1 MHLNVTIKNV
11 SWPHISWPT
20 LYMLCVAGAVRG
32 VTYLDNIM
40 YVICRWSSTIHL
52 YNMDTYS
59 PLDVVI
65 NIGGMDDP
73 LDIVV
78 CRHDR
83 QLFVADNEYSIWRV
97 SVDDYSYERW
107 LPSLLKPDTVPAN
120 WLSLTSRRLLVTLW
134 SRTLHQYSTVD
145 KKLLRVLH
153 LLHYVQEIY
162 HAVETTRQTFVVSH
176 RGTSQDDE
184 QNAVSEIYSFCHQ
197 C

>member
-1 MHLNVTIKNV
+1 M
-11 SWPHISWPT
+11 
-20 LYMLCVAGAVRG
+20 YMLCVAGAVRG
-32 VTYLDNIM
+32 VTFLDNVM
-40 YVICRWSSTIHL
+40 YVVCRWSSTIRL
-52 YNMDTYS
+52 YNMDTFS

-65 NIGGMDDP
+65 NISGMEDP

-107 LPSLLKPDTVPAN
+107 LPTVLKPDTIHVN
-120 WLSLTSRRLLVTLW
+120 WLSLTSRRLLVPSW

-145 KKLLRVLH
+145 KRLLRVLH
-153 LLHYVQEIY
+153 LLCYVQEIY
-162 HAVETTRQTFVVSH
+162 HAVETTRQTVVVSH
-176 RGTSQDDE
+176 RGTSQADE
-184 QNAVSEIYSFCHQ
+184 QNVVSDICSFCHR